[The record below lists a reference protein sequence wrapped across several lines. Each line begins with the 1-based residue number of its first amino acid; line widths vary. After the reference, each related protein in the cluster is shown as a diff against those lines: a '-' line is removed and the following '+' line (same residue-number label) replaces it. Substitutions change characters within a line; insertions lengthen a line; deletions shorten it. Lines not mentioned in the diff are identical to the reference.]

1 MEALRDAYTEVWVP
15 SAVCPLV
22 RFANVVRPIVSTG
35 IDLILPGRP
44 APLNTL
50 ALLRGF
56 DDIVSWYG
64 ANRPDF
70 RAAAQ
75 ELKLP
80 FRFFDALPPFGDF
93 RHATE
98 FFLSQ
103 IGFGGPVAPRINCP
117 PLPSGEDFIVIHP
130 FSGGRSKNWP
140 LANFREVSKRLPL
153 AVSWCAGPEEPLDD
167 AVRIDDLY
175 ELGCWLASARLY
187 IGNDS
192 GITHLAAAVG
202 TPVIALV
209 KRMDAIVWRPL
220 GRRVHVIARELE
232 SISVEDVLEAAEA
245 LLGHSSENAT

>member
-15 SAVCPLV
+15 SAIRPLV
-22 RFANVVRPIVSTG
+22 GFANLVRPIASTG

-44 APLNTL
+44 VPRNTL
-50 ALLRGF
+50 DLLRGF

-70 RAAAQ
+70 RAAVQ
-75 ELKLP
+75 ELNLP

-98 FFLSQ
+98 FFLNQ
-103 IGFGGPVAPRINCP
+103 IGFGGPVAPHIYCP
-117 PLPSGEDFIVIHP
+117 PVPAAEDFIVIHP

-140 LANFREVSKRLPL
+140 LANFREVAQRLPL
-153 AVSWCAGPEEPLDD
+153 PVSWCAGPEEPLDD

-209 KRMDAIVWRPL
+209 KRMEALVWRPL
-220 GRRVHVIARELE
+220 GPRVHVIAGELE
-232 SISVEDVLEAAEA
+232 SISVDRVVEAAEA
-245 LLGHSSENAT
+245 LLSHCSENAT